1 MLRIILVS
9 LALVLAASAV
19 CAQDGHGEPATDPHA
34 ATDVAPGGGEHTTPS
49 EHGVIPSAQQALAPA
64 IATFIVFGLVLI
76 VLYTRVWPKITKGLD
91 ERAEKIRSEIASAEA
106 ARKQARDALEQY
118 EKSLSE
124 ARGEAQKMLDDAR
137 AQQAKLSA
145 ELKAK
150 ADVEL
155 GQMRERAMRDIEA
168 AKRSA
173 LNEIY
178 AQTSALATGVAS
190 KILKREIGEKD
201 NRDLVEQSLAELK
214 SS

>member
-1 MLRIILVS
+1 MLRIILAS
-9 LALVLAASAV
+9 LALVLAAPAGY
-19 CAQDGHGEPATDPHA
+19 AQDEHNVPVTDLADVVEAHEGGHEAEPA
-34 ATDVAPGGGEHTTPS
+34 
-49 EHGVIPSAQQALAPA
+49 GVIPTVKQALPPA

-76 VLYTRVWPKITKGLD
+76 VLYTKVWPKITKGLD

-118 EKSLSE
+118 EQSLSE
-124 ARGEAQKMLDDAR
+124 ARGEAQKMLDDAKS
-137 AQQAKLSA
+137 QQAKLSA

-178 AQTSALATGVAS
+178 AETASLATSVAS
-190 KILKREIGEKD
+190 KILKREIGDKD
-201 NRDLVEQSLAELK
+201 HRDLVEQSLAELK
-214 SS
+214 GS